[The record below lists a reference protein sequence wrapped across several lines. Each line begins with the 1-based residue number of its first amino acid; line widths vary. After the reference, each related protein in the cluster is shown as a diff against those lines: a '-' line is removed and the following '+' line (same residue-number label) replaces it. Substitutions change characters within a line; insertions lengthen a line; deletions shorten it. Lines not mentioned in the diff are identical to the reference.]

1 MNLNNNTEYWGFNY
15 TLLITLI
22 VFLVFG
28 LVQSLTVFLLHK
40 FNYAIDIET
49 VAFSYLGL
57 ISLLSSIIGSIC
69 LFTFIK
75 VKRMDIVKYLNLTKP
90 NRTQLFLFIISSLFL
105 MFLMELI
112 SNNYPELFNTDFVIE
127 SYKNAN
133 SIFLLYLGVGI
144 CGPIFEELLFRGFL
158 FKGLENS
165 FLGGKGAVIISSILF
180 SIVHMQY
187 GLLVIILMIFP
198 MAVLLGYARLKSGS
212 LLIPIILHVVN
223 NILACLVTHFEIY

>member
-112 SNNYPELFNTDFVIE
+112 SNNY
-127 SYKNAN
+127 
-133 SIFLLYLGVGI
+133 LL
-144 CGPIFEELLFRGFL
+144 
-158 FKGLENS
+158 
-165 FLGGKGAVIISSILF
+165 
-180 SIVHMQY
+180 
-187 GLLVIILMIFP
+187 LLVLLSKGPFLRKSFP
-198 MAVLLGYARLKSGS
+198 GPGSFFQRNRKEPYSGK
-212 LLIPIILHVVN
+212 
-223 NILACLVTHFEIY
+223 